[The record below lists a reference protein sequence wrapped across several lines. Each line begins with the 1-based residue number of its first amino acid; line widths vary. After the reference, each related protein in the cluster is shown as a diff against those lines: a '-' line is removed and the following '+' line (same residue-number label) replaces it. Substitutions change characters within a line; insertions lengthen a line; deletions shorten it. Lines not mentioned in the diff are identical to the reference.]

1 MSTITFTQTDNGSA
15 VVTITGKI
23 VYGTD
28 FYYKRLNHFR
38 LDIVD
43 GSEKVYDSGPTKI
56 YGILLMKDIS
66 ITDKNNFLSWLRLN
80 VILDKNR
87 FTISA
92 IANLNLGK
100 GINTAVTNC
109 RFNGGNE
116 TKDVLEFMPP
126 GKYNMTLKY
135 TALV

>member
-1 MSTITFTQTDNGSA
+1 MSTVTFTQTDNGSA
-15 VVTITGKI
+15 TVTITGKI

-56 YGILLMKDIS
+56 YGTILMKDIS
-66 ITDKNNFLSWLRLN
+66 IVDKNNFLSWLRLN

-92 IANLNLGK
+92 VTGLDLGK
-100 GINTAVTNC
+100 SASIAVTNC
-109 RFNGGNE
+109 RFDGGND
-116 TKDVLEFMPP
+116 TKDIFEFMPP
-126 GKYNMTLKY
+126 GKYTMTFKY
-135 TALV
+135 MALV